1 MVSGRFVIA
10 FCVFIAAYMY
20 YSPHGPV
27 ERTLQS
33 WQAQIQ
39 LPVVRFHRV
48 AVGVNA
54 GVDLIVSATELLK
67 SLGMTP
73 SQTRTDH
80 LHLDSL
86 QQLEEAVGYYMEKG
100 AAGERYMGDGALFQ
114 QIVGVARNLPDR
126 KFFIGGNAALMGERM
141 TAMGVQV
148 LLGGPMGPQAMKLLS
163 SDIQVPRDCIRAQD
177 EVHLILEFGRGETWG
192 DVEAAVATRFI
203 FSNDISN
210 ARMEP
215 LEAFFG
221 QLEQFRPDLV
231 VLSGLHLLEKEK
243 ESFRQTRLER
253 IVHMLRNIPA
263 GIAVHLE
270 LASMV
275 DMAFL
280 KKVAAEVFPV
290 VHSIGLNEQ
299 ELTFLCKSV
308 DGPLHAEVL
317 EGGQPEIPAVNDILF
332 WLLDTYG
339 NSEENPTSRF
349 SRIHFHS
356 LTFHVTAALPNL
368 WGNLPSATAAG
379 CMVAPQQACGVD
391 DIITPAD
398 TDLKIPLAFPL
409 SVQHPPLRRRVVKY
423 DPYHPVTS
431 WMREKVEFAFSP
443 VLVCKN
449 PIRTVG
455 LGDAISATG
464 LLYSQFKGAQ

>member
-1 MVSGRFVIA
+1 MISGRFVFGFCA
-10 FCVFIAAYMY
+10 FVAAYMY
-20 YSPHGPV
+20 YSPPGH
-27 ERTLQS
+27 EKRTLQYFQS
-33 WQAQIQ
+33 EIRQ
-39 LPVVRFHRV
+39 PVVRFHRV

-54 GVDLIVSATELLK
+54 GVDLIVSATELLQG
-67 SLGMTP
+67 LGMTP

-86 QQLEEAVGYYMEKG
+86 QDLEEAVAYYMEKG

-114 QIVGVARNLPDR
+114 QIVAAAEKLPD
-126 KFFIGGNAALMGERM
+126 KKVSIGGNAALMGERM
-141 TAMGVQV
+141 ADMGVQV

-163 SDIQVPRDCIRAQD
+163 SSVQVPRDCIRARD
-177 EVHLILEFGRGETWG
+177 EVHLILEFGRGEAWG

-203 FSNDISN
+203 FSNDVSN

-221 QLEQFRPDLV
+221 QLEHFRPDLV

-243 ESFRQTRLER
+243 DSFRQARLAR
-253 IVHMLRNIPA
+253 VVHVLRNIPD

-275 DMAFL
+275 DTAFL
-280 KKVAAEVFPV
+280 KKIAAEVFPV

-299 ELTFLCKSV
+299 ELAFLCKSV

-317 EGGQPEIPAVNDILF
+317 DGGQPEIPAVNDILF
-332 WLLDTYG
+332 WLLQTYG
-339 NSEENPTSRF
+339 YSEENPTSRF

-356 LTFHVTAALPNL
+356 LTFHVTAALPAF

-379 CMVAPQQACGVD
+379 SLVAPQQACGEDGVITHSET
-391 DIITPAD
+391 DI
-398 TDLKIPLAFPL
+398 KIPLAFPL
-409 SVQHPPLRRRVVKY
+409 SVQHPPLRREIVKY
-423 DPYHPVTS
+423 SSYHPVTS
-431 WMREKVEFAFSP
+431 WVREGVEFAFSP
-443 VLVCKN
+443 VLVCKK

-464 LLYSQFKGAQ
+464 LLYSQFKGTQ